1 MPPRPFAFFCIPA
14 TPLGYIASMNP
25 IRIIATLVLC
35 LASLAPGAVPV
46 KTYTFVYITTG
57 PATDIEQSEQQTAF
71 AGHFSNMKRMAK
83 EGDLL
88 IAGPYGKSE
97 SFDDLR
103 GLWVF
108 NTDST
113 TKALELAATDPPGKL
128 GIFVFEAV
136 QLMTDDALL
145 ELPRLEEE
153 DEARRLADP
162 DVPDAWSGRG
172 YFIATAP
179 VSETDEPTRNLSVL
193 MLATLAAD
201 QDTRVTSHQRMMIL
215 DATSEDEANQA
226 LKDAG
231 CDPDNWKLDA
241 WYASSMIAKLPSL
254 RE

>member
-1 MPPRPFAFFCIPA
+1 MHPCPQVFVYSDMNCTKLIITIALA
-14 TPLGYIASMNP
+14 IASF
-25 IRIIATLVLC
+25 
-35 LASLAPGAVPV
+35 ASGAIPV

-57 PATDIEQSEQQTAF
+57 PATDIEQSEQQEAF
-71 AGHFSNMKRMAK
+71 AGHFSNMKRMAD

-88 IAGPYGKSE
+88 IAGPYGQAE

-145 ELPRLEEE
+145 ELPRLEKE

-162 DVPDAWSGRG
+162 NVPDEWAGRV
-172 YFIATAP
+172 YTIATAP
-179 VSETDEPTRNLSVL
+179 ISESQAPTRTPSVL
-193 MLATLAAD
+193 MLATLSAEK
-201 QDTRVTSHQRMMIL
+201 DTRVTKDNRFVIL
-215 DATSEDEANQA
+215 DANSTDDARQA
-226 LKDAG
+226 LEDAG
-231 CDPDNWKLDA
+231 CDPDNWNFDA
-241 WYASSMIAKLPSL
+241 WYATAMIAKLPSL
-254 RE
+254 RN

>member
-1 MPPRPFAFFCIPA
+1 
-14 TPLGYIASMNP
+14 MNP
-25 IRIIATLVLC
+25 FRIIATLVLC

-71 AGHFSNMKRMAK
+71 AGHFSNMKRMAE

-88 IAGPYGKSE
+88 IAGPFGKSE

-113 TKALELAATDPPGKL
+113 AKALELAATDPPGKL

-136 QLMTDDALL
+136 QLITDDALL
-145 ELPRLEEE
+145 ELPRLERE

-162 DVPDAWSGRG
+162 DVLGQ
-172 YFIATAP
+172 
-179 VSETDEPTRNLSVL
+179 DE
-193 MLATLAAD
+193 
-201 QDTRVTSHQRMMIL
+201 
-215 DATSEDEANQA
+215 ATSSQPHPSARPTNPPEPPACSCSQPSP
-226 LKDAG
+226 LTQT
-231 CDPDNWKLDA
+231 P
-241 WYASSMIAKLPSL
+241 ASPTTNAC
-254 RE
+254 